1 MPPSPGP
8 RPRRDESPLVTHARR
23 ELRIF
28 GEDPDLSNGLVR
40 VVRAFADMGHSGT
53 SAPHCAAL
61 LDKLFRYQ
69 PLTDLTDDPGEWI
82 DRHAEGMTPTP
93 LWQSRRNSEAFSTDG
108 GKTYTLLSEQE
119 AAGDVATTP
128 LHRSKSA
135 ARVAFEE
142 SARERLEAVG
152 DAFDS
157 IRRSA
162 QATTIEDGA

>member
-1 MPPSPGP
+1 MAPTS
-8 RPRRDESPLVTHARR
+8 RTVESNLVAHARR

-28 GEDPDLSNGLVR
+28 GEDPDTTRGLIR

-53 SAPHCAAL
+53 SAHHCAAL
-61 LDKLFRYQ
+61 LDKLLRYQ
-69 PLTDLTDDPGEWI
+69 PLTDLTDNPDEWI

-128 LHRSKSA
+128 LHRSKRA
-135 ARVAFEE
+135 ARAAAAEEFE
-142 SARERLEAVG
+142 ERLEHLAG
-152 DAFDS
+152 DLFG
-157 IRRSA
+157 A
-162 QATTIEDGA
+162 QRPTASKDGA